1 MSNGIVTW
9 VPEVKLYTKCSIKIK
24 DFPFDTQCCEINLYS
39 WAHTAEQM
47 VILQYGNKNVTN
59 LTHLAHNTE
68 WLIYNTCALNQT
80 IETSAGL
87 KWWVTKHVVQI
98 KRESI
103 YHFYTLL
110 MPCAVLSFCSLL
122 LFWLPPDSEEKITL
136 GVTILL
142 AFFVNSLIVSN
153 YTPEATSDLPV
164 IGVYYTFNIFL
175 VAFLLAGA
183 VFILRLHFRGH
194 KKNRV
199 PKWIR
204 ILFGIFI
211 NF

>member
-1 MSNGIVTW
+1 LTKFKLFNPWVDYSGLVTW
-9 VPEVKLYTKCSIKIK
+9 VPEVRIHTKCIIKVK

-59 LTHLAHNTE
+59 
-68 WLIYNTCALNQT
+68 
-80 IETSAGL
+80 S
-87 KWWVTKHVVQI
+87 
-98 KRESI
+98 
-103 YHFYTLL
+103 
-110 MPCAVLSFCSLL
+110 
-122 LFWLPPDSEEKITL
+122 
-136 GVTILL
+136 
-142 AFFVNSLIVSN
+142 
-153 YTPEATSDLPV
+153 TSDLPV